1 MSSQERAPAKAET
14 NATPTFPLFPD
25 LPPELRIQIW
35 QDALPAIGPALY
47 PYKLGCWEPGLRTE
61 SDRDYT
67 PGRDDQN
74 WLLEFRHDRLGA
86 ARLDIALVSVNTE
99 ARDVALAW
107 AAAAAQGIE
116 VVRGGGGTG
125 QPVLLRN
132 FDPERDAMYVPP
144 ADWPRFLAEELE
156 LPFGLGWDRLGR
168 SFAARCAV
176 ARVAVPEAF
185 FGHARDAAWRALDDL
200 CSSFSSVEALYVVS
214 GEEGSDM
221 PSQGSGGRPP
231 WRCEVDDLQGPE
243 VVWDYET
250 ETWLPQDAGE
260 EARTRLCDGVV
271 QQAAQELCQGLIDW
285 QKESF
290 RVCKVYLVK

>member
-61 SDRDYT
+61 SDWDYT

-74 WLLEFRHDRLGA
+74 WLLEFRHDRLGG

-107 AAAAAQGIE
+107 AAAQGIE
-116 VVRGGGGTG
+116 VVRGGGGG
-125 QPVLLRN
+125 APVLLRN

-144 ADWPRFLAEELE
+144 ADWPRFLAEEPE
-156 LPFGLGWDRLGR
+156 LPFELGWDRLGR

-176 ARVAVPEAF
+176 ARAAVPEAF

-214 GEEGSDM
+214 GGVSDM
-221 PSQGSGGRPP
+221 PSPGSGGR
-231 WRCEVDDLQGPE
+231 RCEVDDLQGPE
-243 VVWDYET
+243 VVWDHEN
-250 ETWLPQDAGE
+250 ETWLPRDAGE
-260 EARTRLCDGVV
+260 ETQARLCDEVV
-271 QQAAQELCQGLIDW
+271 QQAAQELRQGLIEW
-285 QKESF
+285 RKESF